1 MIVELNTLF
10 LSNNDKQINSSQ
22 MKETFGEYIRDL
34 RKSKDYTLT
43 QLAAKLN
50 MDSANLS
57 KIETGKREFDEKRLE
72 LLANE
77 FGLDLNEVKDEYF
90 SELVAKK
97 LYSNQC
103 SNRVFQ
109 LAEEKIKYL
118 KLKNTKQAE
127 LKL

>member
-1 MIVELNTLF
+1 
-10 LSNNDKQINSSQ
+10 
-22 MKETFGEYIRDL
+22 MKKTFGEYIRQL

-57 KIETGKREFDEKRLE
+57 KIETGKREFDEKRLQ
-72 LLANE
+72 LLASE
-77 FGLDLNEVKDEYF
+77 FGLDLKELKDEYF

-97 LYSNQC
+97 LYDNQC
-103 SNRVFQ
+103 SDKVLQ
-109 LAEEKIKYL
+109 LAEEKVKYM

-127 LKL
+127 LKLSNS

>member
-1 MIVELNTLF
+1 
-10 LSNNDKQINSSQ
+10 LSFVDKKINSSP
-22 MKETFGEYIRDL
+22 MKETFGEYIRQL

-57 KIETGKREFDEKRLE
+57 KIETGKREFDEKRLQ
-72 LLANE
+72 LLASE
-77 FGLDLNEVKDEYF
+77 FGLDLKELKDEYF

-97 LYSNQC
+97 LYDNQC
-103 SNRVFQ
+103 SDKVLQ
-109 LAEEKIKYL
+109 LAEEKVKYM

-127 LKL
+127 LKLSNS

>member
-1 MIVELNTLF
+1 
-10 LSNNDKQINSSQ
+10 
-22 MKETFGEYIRDL
+22 MKESFGEYIRQL

-57 KIETGKREFDEKRLE
+57 KIETGKREFDEKRLQ

-77 FGLDLNEVKDEYF
+77 FGLDLKELKDEYF

-97 LYSNQC
+97 LYDNQC
-103 SNRVFQ
+103 SDKVFQ
-109 LAEEKIKYL
+109 LAEEKIKYM
-118 KLKNTKQAE
+118 KLKNTKQAK
-127 LKL
+127 LKLTNS

>member
-1 MIVELNTLF
+1 MSFI
-10 LSNNDKQINSSQ
+10 DKKINSSL
-22 MKETFGEYIRDL
+22 MKETFGEYIRQL

-72 LLANE
+72 LLSNE
-77 FGLDLNEVKDEYF
+77 FGLDLKELKDEFF
-90 SELVAKK
+90 SEMVAKK
-97 LYSNQC
+97 LYDNQC
-103 SNRVFQ
+103 SDKVLQ
-109 LAEEKIKYL
+109 LAEEKVKYM

-127 LKL
+127 LNLSNS

>member
-1 MIVELNTLF
+1 M
-10 LSNNDKQINSSQ
+10 SNDDKQINSSQ

-103 SNRVFQ
+103 SDRVFQ

>member
-1 MIVELNTLF
+1 
-10 LSNNDKQINSSQ
+10 
-22 MKETFGEYIRDL
+22 MKETFGEYIRQL

-43 QLAAKLN
+43 KLAAKLN

-57 KIETGKREFDEKRLE
+57 KIETGKREFDEKRLQ

-77 FGLDLNEVKDEYF
+77 FGLDLKELKDEYF

-97 LYSNQC
+97 LYDNQC
-103 SNRVFQ
+103 SEKVFQ
-109 LAEEKIKYL
+109 LAEEKVKYM

-127 LKL
+127 LKLSNS

>member
-1 MIVELNTLF
+1 
-10 LSNNDKQINSSQ
+10 
-22 MKETFGEYIRDL
+22 MKETFGEYIRQL

-72 LLANE
+72 LLSNE
-77 FGLDLNEVKDEYF
+77 FGLDLKELKDEFF
-90 SELVAKK
+90 SEMVAKK
-97 LYSNQC
+97 LYDNQC
-103 SNRVFQ
+103 SDKVLQ
-109 LAEEKIKYL
+109 LAEEKVKYM

-127 LKL
+127 LNLSNS